1 MTSYLQNL
9 LFKPKNMPFSNII
22 ENVSNYMLTTYWKNQ
37 FLIKTDIEEVNE
49 ISDVESIEET
59 PTEEYIQPTQ
69 KDSLFWCI
77 FIAKHGY
84 QEYLEIQNHYSSRQM
99 DLQKKICNYVKDN
112 THLLKTV
119 NIRITKAMVQEIIS
133 DLMTEIKKTSIYVL
147 YAYAFYFQL
156 NIVIMHPNEKCF
168 LKVFTEDE
176 NFENTIILLQKN
188 EQEQYTL
195 LNDNLS
201 LQEYID
207 LFNNKYC
214 IENHIRPLK
223 AISNYK
229 VFDLDEIAEKLDL
242 DFEDKPMRKQEKY
255 DEITK
260 LIKWY

>member
-37 FLIKTDIEEVNE
+37 FLIKTDVEEVNE

-59 PTEEYIQPTQ
+59 PTEEYIQPKQ

-188 EQEQYTL
+188 EHEQYTL

-207 LFNNKYC
+207 LFNNKFC

-223 AISNYK
+223 TISNYK

>member
-22 ENVSNYMLTTYWKNQ
+22 ENVSNYMLTAYWKNQ
-37 FLIKTDIEEVNE
+37 FLIKTDVEEVNE

-59 PTEEYIQPTQ
+59 PTEEYIQPKQ

-188 EQEQYTL
+188 EHEQYTL

-207 LFNNKYC
+207 LFNNKFC

>member
-9 LFKPKNMPFSNII
+9 LFKPRNMPFSNII

-37 FLIKTDIEEVNE
+37 FLIKTDVEEVNE

-59 PTEEYIQPTQ
+59 PTEEYIQPKQ

>member
-37 FLIKTDIEEVNE
+37 FLIKTDVEEVNE

-59 PTEEYIQPTQ
+59 PTEEYIQPKQ

-188 EQEQYTL
+188 EHEQYTL

-207 LFNNKYC
+207 LFNNKFC

>member
-37 FLIKTDIEEVNE
+37 FLIKTDVEEVNE
-49 ISDVESIEET
+49 ISDIESIEET
-59 PTEEYIQPTQ
+59 PIEEYIQPKQ

-99 DLQKKICNYVKDN
+99 DLQKKICNYIKEN

-147 YAYAFYFQL
+147 YVYAFYFQL

>member
-37 FLIKTDIEEVNE
+37 FLIKTDVEEVNE

-99 DLQKKICNYVKDN
+99 DLQKKICNYIKEN

-147 YAYAFYFQL
+147 YVYAFYFQL

-214 IENHIRPLK
+214 IENHTRPLK

>member
-37 FLIKTDIEEVNE
+37 FLIKTDVEEVNE

-59 PTEEYIQPTQ
+59 PTEEYIQPKQ

-188 EQEQYTL
+188 EHEQYTL

-207 LFNNKYC
+207 LFNNKFC

-223 AISNYK
+223 TISNYK

-242 DFEDKPMRKQEKY
+242 NFEDKPMRKQEKY

>member
-37 FLIKTDIEEVNE
+37 FLIKTDVEEVNE
-49 ISDVESIEET
+49 ISDIESIEET
-59 PTEEYIQPTQ
+59 PIEEYIQPKQ

-99 DLQKKICNYVKDN
+99 DLQKKICNYIKEN

-147 YAYAFYFQL
+147 YVYAFYFQL

-201 LQEYID
+201 LQEYIN

-229 VFDLDEIAEKLDL
+229 VFDLDEISEKLDL

>member
-1 MTSYLQNL
+1 
-9 LFKPKNMPFSNII
+9 MPFSNII

-37 FLIKTDIEEVNE
+37 FLIKTDVEEVNE
-49 ISDVESIEET
+49 ISDIESIEET
-59 PTEEYIQPTQ
+59 PIEEYIQPKQ

-99 DLQKKICNYVKDN
+99 DLQKKICNYIKEN

-147 YAYAFYFQL
+147 YVYAFYFQL

-201 LQEYID
+201 LQEYIN

-229 VFDLDEIAEKLDL
+229 VFDLDEISEKLDL

>member
-1 MTSYLQNL
+1 
-9 LFKPKNMPFSNII
+9 MPFSNII

-37 FLIKTDIEEVNE
+37 FLIKTDFEELNE

-59 PTEEYIQPTQ
+59 LTEEYIQPKQ
-69 KDSLFWCI
+69 KDSLFWCV

-99 DLQKKICNYVKDN
+99 DLQKKICKYIKEN
-112 THLLKTV
+112 THLLKTI

-147 YAYAFYFQL
+147 YVYAFYFQL
-156 NIVIMHPNEKCF
+156 NIIIMHPNEKCF
-168 LKVFTEDE
+168 LKVFTENE
-176 NFENTIILLQKN
+176 NYENTIILLQKN

-207 LFNNKYC
+207 LYNNKYC

>member
-1 MTSYLQNL
+1 MTTYIQQL
-9 LFKPKNMPFSNII
+9 LFEPKNMPFSNII
-22 ENVSNYMLTTYWKNQ
+22 ENVSNFMLTTYWKAR
-37 FLIKTDIEEVNE
+37 FLIKKDIENLDE
-49 ISDVESIEET
+49 IQDIEIIEET
-59 PTEEYIQPTQ
+59 PKEEYIQPKQ

-84 QEYLEIQNHYSSRQM
+84 SEYLEIQDHYASRQM
-99 DLQKKICNYVKDN
+99 DLQKKICSYIQKN

-133 DLMTEIKKTSIYVL
+133 DLMTELKKTSIYVL
-147 YAYAFYFQL
+147 YAYAFFFQL

-168 LKVFTEDE
+168 LKVFTESE
-176 NFENTIILLQKN
+176 NFENTIVLLQKN

-195 LNDNLS
+195 LNDNLT
-201 LQEYID
+201 LQEYLD
-207 LFNNKYC
+207 LYNEKYC

-223 AISNYK
+223 AMSSYK
-229 VFDLDEIAEKLDL
+229 VSDLDEIAEKLDIDL
-242 DFEDKPMRKQEKY
+242 EDQPMKKQEKY